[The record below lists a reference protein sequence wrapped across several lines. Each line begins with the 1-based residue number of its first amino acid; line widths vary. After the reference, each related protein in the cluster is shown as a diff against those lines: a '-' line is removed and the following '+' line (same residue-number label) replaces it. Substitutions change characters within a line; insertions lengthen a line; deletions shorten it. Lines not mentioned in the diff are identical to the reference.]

1 MTDKETVGLFLKR
14 DESALEAARRSFGA
28 YCISLAFNV
37 TGDRRDAEECFAD
50 ALNAAWNSIPPLEP
64 NDLGAYV
71 AKLTRNFALETLRRR
86 RAKKRG
92 GGEAPL
98 PLDEAVCVASDSD
111 PVDRAA
117 ASELASAINAYLA
130 LRPQYQRV
138 IFTMRYFRCERVADI
153 AAALHRSPGS
163 VTAVLGKLKKGL
175 EKYLKER
182 GFEL

>member
-92 GGEAPL
+92 GKPPFFSRRQIL
-98 PLDEAVCVASDSD
+98 TRCV
-111 PVDRAA
+111 
-117 ASELASAINAYLA
+117 
-130 LRPQYQRV
+130 
-138 IFTMRYFRCERVADI
+138 
-153 AAALHRSPGS
+153 
-163 VTAVLGKLKKGL
+163 
-175 EKYLKER
+175 
-182 GFEL
+182 